1 MFAPEIWRPARQ
13 TSSGFFFSR
22 LSALIHS
29 KESEANDKDT
39 DEEDI
44 THEDAVAI
52 EADVALDTLRML

>member
-13 TSSGFFFSR
+13 TSSGFFSR